1 MALSELLISRDYK
14 AELTEVSTSVKR
26 IADFQIRGIVPDDLK
41 DSCGREHRPNPGR
54 FSEVYSLGRGRH

>member
-1 MALSELLISRDYK
+1 MSAIKIELRDYL
-14 AELTEVSTSVKR
+14 ETL
-26 IADFQIRGIVPDDLK
+26 RGIVPDDLK